1 MDGED
6 QEQVPSV
13 KVSGIGPFGE
23 RKSSTP
29 SADGSQSS
37 SGHLVVWWD
46 GGCFRP

>member
-23 RKSSTP
+23 RKSTP
-29 SADGSQSS
+29 K
-37 SGHLVVWWD
+37 
-46 GGCFRP
+46 R

>member
-29 SADGSQSS
+29 K
-37 SGHLVVWWD
+37 
-46 GGCFRP
+46 R